1 MRERG
6 GAPSLIVIIREG
18 SRLYKKAGVMLIDLL
33 RTVTLYRLLHLIDQD
48 LATAQ
53 KQQRCPHCS
62 GPLHDAHYM
71 RKPRGGPA
79 KLPDEYSVRLSLCC
93 GREGCRRRCLP
104 PSCLF
109 MGRRVYWS
117 SVVLIV
123 VTLRQQRTCG
133 FSARKVKKLFGI
145 THQTLLRWMAY
156 FRDEFPRSR
165 DWRSIR
171 GWVSA
176 QVVNDALPSSL
187 IVHFM
192 SSHENPQAGLI
203 ACLLFLA
210 VGQSEHTRRGLSEPT
225 QKMSYSH
232 RA

>member
-1 MRERG
+1 
-6 GAPSLIVIIREG
+6 
-18 SRLYKKAGVMLIDLL
+18 MLIDLL
-33 RTVTLYRLLHLIDQD
+33 RTVTLYRLLHLIDRD

-53 KQQRCPHCS
+53 KQLRCPRCG
-62 GPLHDAHYM
+62 GPLHDAYYV

-79 KLPDEYSVRLSLCC
+79 KLPDEYSVRMSLCC

-117 SVVLIV
+117 SVILIV
-123 VTLRQQRTCG
+123 VTLRQQRTQG
-133 FSARKVKKLFGI
+133 FSARKVKELFGT

-156 FRDEFPRSR
+156 FRDEFPRSPS
-165 DWRSIR
+165 WRSIR
-171 GWVSA
+171 GRVSA
-176 QVVNDALPSSL
+176 QVSNDTLPSSL

-192 SSHENPQAGLI
+192 SSHESLQSGLI
-203 ACLLFLA
+203 ACLSLLA
-210 VGQSEHTRRGLSEPT
+210 VGQFEHTRRGLPDPT
-225 QKMSYSH
+225 QKMSDSH